1 MAHKDDMTRAK
12 EIQSLKEM
20 DIRALAEE
28 NEKLKSELEEYTSTV
43 FAGLRENKLSDASIK
58 RDYADICEAI
68 EVWMDNTM
76 ADAKD
81 GDFRKHYRHMF
92 KTRKRRSVIE
102 SICQDVLDPSRLGD
116 NGHSDYF
123 FVSLAIANSL
133 YHQIFL
139 EPYPVGITDYQKRV
153 VYEVTKGMESLHKG
167 RLRLESGANN
177 TQFVPIDNAISRSIE
192 HQQLE
197 IRYALCAGSSAVI
210 RARPSESYKRHA
222 QEC

>member
-1 MAHKDDMTRAK
+1 MAHNGDMTRAK
-12 EIQSLKEM
+12 EIQPLKET
-20 DIRALAEE
+20 DIRVLVEE
-28 NEKLKSELEEYTSTV
+28 NEKLKSELEEYTSAV

-81 GDFRKHYRHMF
+81 GDFRKHYKHMS
-92 KTRKRRSVIE
+92 KTRKGRSVIKP
-102 SICQDVLDPSRLGD
+102 ICEDVLDPSRLGD

-123 FVSLAIANSL
+123 FVSLVIVNGL
-133 YHQIFL
+133 YHRIFL
-139 EPYPVGITDYQKRV
+139 DPYPVGITDRQKRV
-153 VYEVTKGMESLHKG
+153 VNEVTKGMKSLHKG
-167 RLRLESGANN
+167 TLRLESGANN
-177 TQFVPIDNAISRSIE
+177 TQFVPVDDAIRRSIE

-197 IRYALCAGSSAVI
+197 IRYALCAGSSTVV
-210 RARPSESYKRHA
+210 RARPSESHRRYA

>member
-1 MAHKDDMTRAK
+1 MAHNDDMKRAK
-12 EIQSLKEM
+12 EIQLLKEM

-28 NEKLKSELEEYTSTV
+28 NEKLRSELEEYTSAV

-81 GDFRKHYRHMF
+81 GDFRKHYRLML
-92 KTRKRRSVIE
+92 KTKKGRSVIE

-116 NGHSDYF
+116 NGYSDYF
-123 FVSLAIANSL
+123 FVSLVIVNSL

-139 EPYPVGITDYQKRV
+139 DPYPIGITDCQKRLV
-153 VYEVTKGMESLHKG
+153 NEVTKGMESLHKG
-167 RLRLESGANN
+167 TLRLERRANN
-177 TQFVPIDNAISRSIE
+177 TQFVLIDNAIGRSIE

-197 IRYALCAGSSAVI
+197 IRYALCAGSSIVI

>member
-1 MAHKDDMTRAK
+1 MAHNDGMTRAK
-12 EIQSLKEM
+12 EIQTLKEM
-20 DIRALAEE
+20 EIRALAEE
-28 NEKLKSELEEYTSTV
+28 NERLKSELEEYTSAV
-43 FAGLRENKLSDASIK
+43 FAGLRENKLSDVSIK
-58 RDYADICEAI
+58 RDYAAICVAI
-68 EVWMDNTM
+68 EAWMDNIM
-76 ADAKD
+76 AGAKD
-81 GDFRKHYRHMF
+81 GDFGKHYKNMLRTG
-92 KTRKRRSVIE
+92 KGRSVIK

-123 FVSLAIANSL
+123 FVSLVIVNSL
-133 YHQIFL
+133 YDQIFL
-139 EPYPVGITDYQKRV
+139 DPYPVGITDYQKRV
-153 VYEVTKGMESLHKG
+153 VYEVAKGMESLHKG
-167 RLRLESGANN
+167 RLRLQSGANN